1 MQHRH
6 FGGSAISDNFAKK
19 LCAAL
24 FAVIIPL
31 MRPIPLNI
39 EAVGKSYVKKKN
51 APRVISDINFDV
63 KEGEIFG
70 LIGLNGVGKTTL
82 IKIILDLITASE
94 GRVDIF
100 GVNATDHAAR
110 KKLAYLPEKFVPS
123 QFLKGYE
130 FLSLVLGAYGKKLD
144 KQKAIEGAEKLGLD
158 PAALNKLVRKYS
170 KGMGQK
176 LGLLGAFLTEAPLL
190 ILDEPMSGLDP
201 RARVMLKDYIME
213 YRNSGRTIFFSSHIL
228 SDIDEICNR
237 IAVINGGGMPFLGS
251 PEQMKKEFKDESLE
265 RAFLKCI
272 DSVSVQA
279 A

>member
-1 MQHRH
+1 M
-6 FGGSAISDNFAKK
+6 ISSIPARGLPKI
-19 LCAAL
+19 LCVIF
-24 FAVIIPL
+24 FAVIIAC
-31 MRPIPLNI
+31 MKPIPLNI
-39 EAVGKSYVKKKN
+39 EEVGKSYLKKKN
-51 APRVISDINFDV
+51 APRVISNINFDV

-82 IKIILDLITASE
+82 IKIILDLITATE
-94 GRVDIF
+94 GRAEIF
-100 GVNATDHAAR
+100 GVNATDHTAR

-123 QFLKGYE
+123 QFLRGFE
-130 FLSLVLGAYGKKLD
+130 FLSLVLGAYDKKLD
-144 KQKAIEGAEKLGLD
+144 KEKAVEGAKKLGLD
-158 PAALNKLVRKYS
+158 PDALNKLVRKYS

-237 IAVINGGGMPFLGS
+237 IAVINGGGMPFLGT
-251 PEQMKKEFKDESLE
+251 PEQMKKEFKEESLE

-272 DSVSVQA
+272 DSMAIA